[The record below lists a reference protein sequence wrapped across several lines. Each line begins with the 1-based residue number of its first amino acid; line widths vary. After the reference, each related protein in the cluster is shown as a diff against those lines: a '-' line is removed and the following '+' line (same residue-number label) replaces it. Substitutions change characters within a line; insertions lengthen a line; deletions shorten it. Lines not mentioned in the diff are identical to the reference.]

1 MDFSN
6 ILIELNTT
14 YILLR
19 EIYRNLAV
27 GKFLTARNLF
37 SRTTRQ
43 RDSKYLREC
52 GANKQPQTISNY
64 GART

>member
-6 ILIELNTT
+6 ILIELNRT

-19 EIYRNLAV
+19 EILRNLAV
-27 GKFLTARNLF
+27 GMFLTARHLF
-37 SRTTRQ
+37 SLKTRQ

-52 GANKQPQTISNY
+52 GANKQSQTISNY

>member
-27 GKFLTARNLF
+27 GMFLTARNLF
-37 SRTTRQ
+37 SLTTRQ
-43 RDSKYLREC
+43 RDSKYLRER